1 MTTQKLTS
9 VKVDIDSWN
18 NFKKLSIDEK
28 ITFRQLVQISIGEFI
43 NNKSFRK
50 TIDAEAKRAGLNDEQ
65 IKLLYILN
73 GIESRSGTATESAY
87 YSRDRMFE
95 KFGGRPD
102 SSLGRYATRMGWYD
116 ANGNIVGESVTTANG
131 KTIPKALWE

>member
-50 TIDAEAKRAGLNDEQ
+50 TIK
-65 IKLLYILN
+65 
-73 GIESRSGTATESAY
+73 
-87 YSRDRMFE
+87 E
-95 KFGGRPD
+95 KV
-102 SSLGRYATRMGWYD
+102 TNYD
-116 ANGNIVGESVTTANG
+116 KEENIITVR
-131 KTIPKALWE
+131 